1 MKSES
6 MKINMLIASTLC
18 LNILVAWAAQSKD
31 QDCDAPQTAIKS
43 VRLFDG
49 FDVRPEATVIV
60 RCSYIRQ
67 VLNGSHDSPISQNTV
82 VVNGEGMTLIP
93 GLIDAHVHVW
103 RREQLERS
111 LDFGVTTVYDMGS
124 SRAMAQQMRD
134 EEIRGQNVDRADL
147 RSAVL
152 WVTAPGSH
160 GTQFGEVPTLSEPG
174 KASEFVAARVAEGA
188 DYIKIIYDHFKM
200 FPQEIP
206 TLSRE
211 TMTAAVD
218 AAREKG
224 KLAVFH
230 SRDLEAVT
238 HAIEAGASGFV
249 HVPVDEV
256 PSEDL
261 IGLILENDI
270 FFTPNLSLARHE
282 ASRLLEDPDFGP
294 MLSESEIENLGDWRA
309 MRTDNGDEIEYAA
322 VKKLHDAGVP
332 ILIGSDMPNGGTIA
346 GATVHSEMELLVE
359 AGVRPI
365 DALRAATSIPA
376 KAYGFADRGRIA
388 PGTVADLVMVKGE
401 PDKYITDSRKI
412 VTIWKSGKVH
422 VPVR

>member
-1 MKSES
+1 
-6 MKINMLIASTLC
+6 MKINVLAALTLC
-18 LNILVAWAAQSKD
+18 MNVAVARYAQSND
-31 QDCDAPQTAIKS
+31 RDCDGPQTIVES

-49 FDVRPEATVIV
+49 FDVKPAATVIIQ
-60 RCSYIRQ
+60 CSNILQ
-67 VLNGSHDSPISQNTV
+67 VLDDSHNSQIYQNTV
-82 VVNGEGMTLIP
+82 VINGEGMTLIP

-111 LDFGVTTVYDMGS
+111 LDFGVTTVFDMGS
-124 SRAMAQQMRD
+124 SRGMAREMR
-134 EEIRGQNVDRADL
+134 EEETRGQNVDRADL

-152 WVTAPGSH
+152 WVTAPKSH

-174 KASEFVAARVAEGA
+174 TASEFVAARVAGGA

-211 TMTAAVD
+211 TMTATVS
-218 AAREKG
+218 AARQQG

-238 HAIEAGASGFV
+238 HAVEAGASGFV
-249 HVPVDEV
+249 HVPVDAV
-256 PSEDL
+256 PGEDL
-261 IGLILENDI
+261 IDLILEKDI

-282 ASRLLEDPDFGP
+282 AWRLLKDPNFGP
-294 MLSESEIENLGDWRA
+294 MLTESEIENLGNWRA
-309 MRTDNGDEIEYAA
+309 LRTDNGDKIEYAT
-322 VKKLHDAGVP
+322 VKKLHDVGVP

-346 GATVHSEMELLVE
+346 GATVHAELELLVE
-359 AGVRPI
+359 AGMTPI

-376 KAYGFADRGRIA
+376 SAYGFTDRGRIA
-388 PGTVADLVMVKGE
+388 PGTVADLVMVKGK
-401 PDKYITDSRKI
+401 PDIYITDSRKI
-412 VTIWKSGKVH
+412 VTIWKSGTVH
-422 VPVR
+422 VPAK